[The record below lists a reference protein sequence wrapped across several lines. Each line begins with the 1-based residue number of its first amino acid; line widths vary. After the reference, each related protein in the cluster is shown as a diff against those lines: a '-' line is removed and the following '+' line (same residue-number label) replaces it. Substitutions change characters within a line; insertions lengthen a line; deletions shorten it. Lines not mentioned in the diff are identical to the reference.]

1 MKKKKIFKY
10 AGFCFALL
18 LLMVP
23 EVSAQWEEMEI
34 LNYYFSIDTG
44 PRHQWYPKVA
54 HNPINNEFMVV
65 WRTSGKLRD
74 DCEPGD
80 EYECSHSFMSLNAR
94 RISPDGQL
102 LADPIELLPPEV
114 GEKLLPVI
122 AHNDLANE
130 YMLAFSMGPDYGEDA
145 VYILRTDDLGTVLY
159 GPEQL
164 LEPMDFA
171 YHADIVFNTVRREYL
186 VVYNDIGVFNAHI
199 NNVGF
204 ILDENGTPIHGPF
217 PVGNQVGDLYAPR
230 CAYNSTD
237 DNYLCAW
244 EDFRNVPD
252 WLYPGDAYGALLDHD
267 GNMIVEIPILDDYHM
282 PGGDTYPGYD
292 SKQDQRVPTPC
303 YNPDRN
309 EFLVAWRDHRITSQD
324 PDDAG
329 IFARIIAGSDGSF
342 KGSDFVMVDPP
353 GMQTGPEMIYVE
365 EEQKYFVAFSDNR
378 NDTSQPPG
386 TPLWFADN
394 VDIYATWLD
403 DTGSPIGDEIP
414 IAVEPGVQTHVKVAY
429 NPVMKRFLL
438 TWYEKGINV
447 HDYDIIPGGVMLG
460 AETPSDVRATLYGV
474 PESTTSTTSVAPTTT
489 TTTTA
494 VQNPCAALKIYGEH
508 SEEVDLLRYVRDNVL
523 DNTAEGQELIRLYY
537 QWSPAIVEAMEG
549 DEEFG
554 EDVKEFIDGILPL
567 MR

>member
-23 EVSAQWEEMEI
+23 EVSAQWEEMEV

-44 PRHQWYPKVA
+44 PRHQWYSKVA

-80 EYECSHSFMSLNAR
+80 DYECSHSFMSLNAR

-204 ILDENGTPIHGPF
+204 ILDENGTQSMGHSRLAIRWGIYTPHVVPI
-217 PVGNQVGDLYAPR
+217 
-230 CAYNSTD
+230 
-237 DNYLCAW
+237 
-244 EDFRNVPD
+244 
-252 WLYPGDAYGALLDHD
+252 
-267 GNMIVEIPILDDYHM
+267 
-282 PGGDTYPGYD
+282 
-292 SKQDQRVPTPC
+292 
-303 YNPDRN
+303 
-309 EFLVAWRDHRITSQD
+309 
-324 PDDAG
+324 
-329 IFARIIAGSDGSF
+329 
-342 KGSDFVMVDPP
+342 
-353 GMQTGPEMIYVE
+353 
-365 EEQKYFVAFSDNR
+365 
-378 NDTSQPPG
+378 
-386 TPLWFADN
+386 
-394 VDIYATWLD
+394 
-403 DTGSPIGDEIP
+403 
-414 IAVEPGVQTHVKVAY
+414 
-429 NPVMKRFLL
+429 
-438 TWYEKGINV
+438 
-447 HDYDIIPGGVMLG
+447 
-460 AETPSDVRATLYGV
+460 
-474 PESTTSTTSVAPTTT
+474 
-489 TTTTA
+489 
-494 VQNPCAALKIYGEH
+494 
-508 SEEVDLLRYVRDNVL
+508 
-523 DNTAEGQELIRLYY
+523 IRLMITI
-537 QWSPAIVEAMEG
+537 SVLGKTSGMCLTGCTRAMLTERCWTMT
-549 DEEFG
+549 
-554 EDVKEFIDGILPL
+554 GI
-567 MR
+567 